1 MAKDITDA
9 GVLSGNAYDAPPPNN
24 KKIKA
29 HAEGPHTTVPGS
41 KQHPLVANL
50 LTGDYASDAVKHG
63 VEHTLSAVVRDFGD
77 DEEIR
82 TAAVEMY
89 NDPGASA
96 LARELLEDAANLELQ
111 DDEFTKMASTL
122 FASIQTKKKAH
133 KS

>member
-1 MAKDITDA
+1 MFSEVCSQDGQQQQQKNDVKMAKDITDA

-89 NDPGASA
+89 NASSFPSNHHRFSA
-96 LARELLEDAANLELQ
+96 LLTQ
-111 DDEFTKMASTL
+111 V
-122 FASIQTKKKAH
+122 
-133 KS
+133 